1 MARWSSLR
9 IGLAAVVLAVG
20 VAACGGGSTTADGAP
35 ATRGPSTTPTTA
47 PSTSEAEQETTTSA
61 VTASVDLPRIPVVEL
76 SSGDEVDLASLAR
89 PGTPTLLWFW
99 APHCT
104 ICRREAPELIEL
116 VDEHGADLPMI
127 GIGAQDSLEE
137 AYGFLDDTG
146 THDLRMIWDPS
157 GDSWV
162 HHGVTS
168 QPTVIVLGADGE
180 VAGTWYRDFD
190 PDGIL
195 RAAGLA

>member
-1 MARWSSLR
+1 MARWCTLR
-9 IGLAAVVLAVG
+9 LGLVAALAVG
-20 VAACGGGSTTADGAP
+20 AAACGGGSTTTADAP
-35 ATRGPSTTPTTA
+35 ATSA
-47 PSTSEAEQETTTSA
+47 PSSTTTTSSSGA
-61 VTASVDLPRIPVVEL
+61 EGVETTSTSAATGSVDLPSIPVVDL
-76 SSGDEVDLASLAR
+76 STGDEVDLASLAR
-89 PGTPTLLWFW
+89 AGTPTLLWFW

-104 ICRREAPELIEL
+104 FCRREAPELIEL
-116 VDEHGADLPMI
+116 VQEHGGDLPMI

-137 AYGFLDDTG
+137 AYGFLDDTD